1 MINKIAI
8 SNFRCY
14 QNSEIEGFKKINLIG
29 RLNNVG
35 KTVLLEAILLN
46 SAPTFNNIIFLWA
59 LRGERDNKELPE
71 YAWDSFFYQ
80 SKEADPIYIKANYDI
95 DNQEVELIIEKNEEI
110 DDFINTTEEKQI
122 SLFDN

>member
-46 SAPTFNNIIFLWA
+46 SAPTFNNIIFL
-59 LRGERDNKELPE
+59 
-71 YAWDSFFYQ
+71 
-80 SKEADPIYIKANYDI
+80 
-95 DNQEVELIIEKNEEI
+95 
-110 DDFINTTEEKQI
+110 
-122 SLFDN
+122 

>member
-29 RLNNVG
+29 GLNNVG

-46 SAPTFNNIIFLWA
+46 SAPTFNNIIFL
-59 LRGERDNKELPE
+59 
-71 YAWDSFFYQ
+71 
-80 SKEADPIYIKANYDI
+80 
-95 DNQEVELIIEKNEEI
+95 
-110 DDFINTTEEKQI
+110 
-122 SLFDN
+122 